1 MPSRLYPRQRF
12 LQKIV
17 FFAKDLELEV
27 RKPDYFINM
36 KNTFFIPLWLATALF
51 SHASDKPVA
60 QWEPAKSVEAG
71 GKFSLIDTYAGQ
83 SLNGQGKL
91 VDDKEVPG
99 GKALEFD
106 GKEIAPGSSG
116 AGLGRDL
123 TCSPG
128 LSLRIYLKPDFQGL
142 TEQTPFKYG
151 DVELRMNTAN
161 SRLTLLMREKKYSN
175 DGNSFPSVSL
185 PIKPNDWN
193 LVEVEINGADL
204 LLRIDGLEMKIPAN
218 PATMSGALT
227 GAPRIGGWGNRPFKG
242 RIGPILLG
250 NGKLPPPEK

>member
-1 MPSRLYPRQRF
+1 MPSLQHPRQRF

-17 FFAKDLELEV
+17 FFAKDLELQV
-27 RKPDYFINM
+27 TQPDNLKNM
-36 KNTFFIPLWLATALF
+36 KNTFFFPLLLATALL

-60 QWEPAKSVEAG
+60 FWEPAKSVEAG

-83 SLNGQGKL
+83 SLSGQGKL
-91 VDDKEVPG
+91 VDDKAVPG
-99 GKALEFD
+99 GKGLEFD

-128 LSLRIYLKPDFQGL
+128 LSLRIYLKPDFQGPV
-142 TEQTPFKYG
+142 EQTPFKYG
-151 DVELRMNTAN
+151 DVELRMYTNN
-161 SRLTLLMREKKYSN
+161 SRLTLLLREKKYSISGN
-175 DGNSFPSVSL
+175 DFPSASL
-185 PIKPNDWN
+185 PIKPNEWN

-204 LLRIDGLEMKIPAN
+204 VLRINGIEAKSFGN
-218 PATMSGALT
+218 PGTMAGILN

-242 RIGPILLG
+242 QIGPILLA
-250 NGKLPPPEK
+250 NGKLPAKK

>member
-1 MPSRLYPRQRF
+1 
-12 LQKIV
+12 
-17 FFAKDLELEV
+17 
-27 RKPDYFINM
+27 M
-36 KNTFFIPLWLATALF
+36 KNSFFLPLLLASVLF

-60 QWEPAKSVEAG
+60 QWEPAKSVEAD
-71 GKFSLIDTYAGQ
+71 GKFTLIETYAGQ

-91 VDDKEVPG
+91 VDDKDVPG
-99 GKALEFD
+99 RKALEFD

-128 LSLRIYLKPDFQGL
+128 LSLRIYLKPDFQGPV
-142 TEQTPFKYG
+142 EQTPFKYG
-151 DVELRMNTAN
+151 DVELRMYTAN
-161 SRLTLLMREKKYSN
+161 SRLSLLLRDKKYSISGN
-175 DGNSFPSVSL
+175 DFPSASL
-185 PIKPNDWN
+185 SIKPNEWN
-193 LVEVEINGADL
+193 LVEAEINGNDL
-204 LLRIDGLEMKIPAN
+204 LLRVNGLEMKIPGN
-218 PATMSGALT
+218 PATMSGALI

>member
-1 MPSRLYPRQRF
+1 MPSPQHPRQRF

-27 RKPDYFINM
+27 RQPDNFKNM
-36 KNTFFIPLWLATALF
+36 KNTLFFPLWLATALF
-51 SHASDKPVA
+51 SQASDKPVA
-60 QWEPAKSVEAG
+60 FWEPAKSVEAG

-83 SLNGQGKL
+83 SLTGQGKL
-91 VDDKEVPG
+91 VDDKAVPG

-123 TCSPG
+123 TCNPG
-128 LSLRIYLKPDFQGL
+128 LSLRIYLKPDFQGPV
-142 TEQTPFKYG
+142 EQTPFKYG
-151 DVELRMNTAN
+151 DVELRMNTSN
-161 SRLTLLMREKKYSN
+161 SRLSLLLREKKYSISGN
-175 DGNSFPSVSL
+175 DFPSATL

-193 LVEVEINGADL
+193 LVEVEINGADM
-204 LLRIDGLEMKIPAN
+204 LLRIDGLEIKISAN
-218 PATMSGALT
+218 PSTVSGVLS

>member
-1 MPSRLYPRQRF
+1 MPSLQHPSQRF

-17 FFAKDLELEV
+17 FFAKDLELQV
-27 RKPDYFINM
+27 TQPDDLRNM
-36 KNTFFIPLWLATALF
+36 KTTLLFPMLLASALL
-51 SHASDKPVA
+51 SHASDKTVA
-60 QWEPAKSVEAG
+60 FWEPAKSVEAG

-83 SLNGQGKL
+83 SLSGQGKL
-91 VDDKEVPG
+91 VDDKAVPG

-123 TCSPG
+123 MCSPG
-128 LSLRIYLKPDFQGL
+128 FSLRIYLKPDFQGP
-142 TEQTPFKYG
+142 TEQSPFKYG
-151 DVELRMNTAN
+151 DVELRMNTSN
-161 SRLTLLMREKKYSN
+161 SRLTLVMREKKYSN
-175 DGNSFPSVSL
+175 DGNSFPYVSL

-204 LLRIDGLEMKIPAN
+204 VLRINGIEAKSFGN
-218 PATMSGALT
+218 PETMAGILN

-242 RIGPILLG
+242 RIGPILLA
-250 NGKLPPPEK
+250 NGKLPAKK

>member
-1 MPSRLYPRQRF
+1 MPSLPHPRQRF

-17 FFAKDLELEV
+17 FFAKDLELQV
-27 RKPDYFINM
+27 TQPDDLRNM
-36 KNTFFIPLWLATALF
+36 KTTLLFPMLLASALL
-51 SHASDKPVA
+51 SHASDKTVA
-60 QWEPAKSVEAG
+60 FWEPAKSVEAG

-83 SLNGQGKL
+83 SLTGQGKL
-91 VDDKEVPG
+91 VDDKAVPG

-106 GKEIAPGSSG
+106 GKETSPGGSG

-123 TCSPG
+123 MCSPG
-128 LSLRIYLKPDFQGL
+128 FSLRIYLKPDFQGP

-151 DVELRMNTAN
+151 DVELRMNTVN
-161 SRLTLLMREKKYSN
+161 SRLTLVMREKKYSN
-175 DGNSFPSVSL
+175 DGNSFPYVSL

-204 LLRIDGLEMKIPAN
+204 LLRIDGLEMKVSAN
-218 PATMSGALT
+218 PATMSGVLT

-242 RIGPILLG
+242 RIGPILLA
-250 NGKLPPPEK
+250 NGKLPAKK